1 MIKRGIKPHLVNAG
15 RIGSIEMRM
24 QPIKRKLAFIITAI
38 SLAIFL
44 VAVPGCGGNSDEG
57 GDASEMSIE
66 ELWARAE
73 EADTAIES
81 WHMEIA
87 SYYENTQ
94 YGSGQI
100 QSIIIDVN
108 GEDLHEQD
116 LLLGQVYF
124 EYIRVD
130 GRQYNRDMATGA
142 WSEPLEQQ
150 ASPEATDYTS
160 QFLELP
166 SLADTQ
172 EHLGSET
179 IEEVQAERFRFTLS
193 PEDVKEMF
201 STQPSFDFSQ
211 NTGGEVDVWIDSDE
225 YHMVRYELVIRD
237 VIIPE
242 KIGNGNIRFVVS
254 IRDINHPI
262 EITAPI

>member
-1 MIKRGIKPHLVNAG
+1 MPAG
-15 RIGSIEMRM
+15 KS
-24 QPIKRKLAFIITAI
+24 T
-38 SLAIFL
+38 L
-44 VAVPGCGGNSDEG
+44 VAMAIVVALPLILASAAGCGGETG
-57 GDASEMSIE
+57 GGKEASELSIE

-100 QSIIIDVN
+100 QSIIIDVD
-108 GEDLHEQD
+108 GDDLHEQD

-124 EYIRVD
+124 EYMRV
-130 GRQYNRDMATGA
+130 GGKQYSKDMASGT
-142 WSEPLEQQ
+142 WSEV
-150 ASPEATDYTS
+150 ASDQSPAADASEYTS

-172 EHLGSET
+172 EHLGRET
-179 IEEVQAERFRFTLS
+179 VEDDEAERFRFTLS
-193 PEDVKEMF
+193 QESVKGMF
-201 STQPSFDFSQ
+201 SAQPSFDFSE
-211 NTGGEVDVWIDSDE
+211 NSGGEVDVWIDSDE
-225 YHMVRYELVIRD
+225 YYLVRYELVIRN

-242 KIGNGNIRFVVS
+242 KIGRGDIRFVVS
-254 IRDINHPI
+254 IRDINQPV
-262 EITAPI
+262 EITPPM

>member
-1 MIKRGIKPHLVNAG
+1 MRKPAG
-15 RIGSIEMRM
+15 KHKFAAVALSI
-24 QPIKRKLAFIITAI
+24 IFSVLLTA
-38 SLAIFL
+38 A
-44 VAVPGCGGNSDEG
+44 AGCGGGTDETVKAG
-57 GDASEMSIE
+57 EFSIE

-73 EADTAIES
+73 EADNAIES

-108 GEDLHEQD
+108 GEDVHEQN

-124 EYIRVD
+124 EYMRVA
-130 GRQYNRDMATGA
+130 GKQYNKDMNSGA
-142 WSEPLEQQ
+142 WSEVPAKEVSAD
-150 ASPEATDYTS
+150 ASEYTS

-172 EHLGSET
+172 EHIGSET
-179 IEEVQAERFRFTLS
+179 MEGAETEHFRFTLS
-193 PEDVKEMF
+193 PEGVNKMF
-201 STQPSFDFSQ
+201 SAQPSFDFSQ
-211 NTGGEVDVWIDSDE
+211 NTGGEVDVWIDSADF
-225 YHMVRYELVIRD
+225 YLVRYELVIRN

-242 KIGNGNIRFVVS
+242 KIGKGDIRFVVS
-254 IRDINHPI
+254 IREINQPI
-262 EITAPI
+262 EIKPPI

>member
-1 MIKRGIKPHLVNAG
+1 MPE
-15 RIGSIEMRM
+15 RIGPKNMRM
-24 QPIKRKLAFIITAI
+24 RATKRKLTVIAVSILLTLLIAV
-38 SLAIFL
+38 SL
-44 VAVPGCGGNSDEG
+44 GCGGSTDGVEKAG
-57 GDASEMSIE
+57 ELSIE

-73 EADTAIES
+73 EADTNIES

-124 EYIRVD
+124 EHKRVD
-130 GRQYNRDMATGA
+130 GRDYNKDINSGT
-142 WSEPLEQQ
+142 WSEAPADQGPSDTSE
-150 ASPEATDYTS
+150 YTS

-172 EHLGSET
+172 EHIGVET
-179 IEEVQAERFRFTLS
+179 IEETEAERFRFTLS
-193 PEDVKEMF
+193 PDGVKEMF
-201 STQPSFDFSQ
+201 SSQPSFDFSE
-211 NTGGEVDVWIDSDE
+211 NTGGVVDVWIDNDE
-225 YHMVRYELVIRD
+225 YYLVRYELVIRN

-242 KIGNGNIRFVVS
+242 KIGNGDIRFVVS
-254 IRDINHPI
+254 IRDINQPI
-262 EITAPI
+262 EITPPI